1 MFDNLQINIPGG
13 LDFDIPKMIKVKQNF
28 EDHKIEDVALAV
40 KNEILKLSEND
51 ISLEIQNFSKK
62 LYNKYE

>member
-40 KNEILKLSEND
+40 KNEILKP
-51 ISLEIQNFSKK
+51 EITQTIK
-62 LYNKYE
+62 LVHQ